1 METDGGGWTVFQRR
15 MDGSQNFYLYWNNYT
30 LGFGKLDEEFWLG
43 LEKINRLTT
52 SGGSN
57 NLRVDLEDFDGN
69 KRFADYSG
77 FSVANAQIQYKL
89 TVAWYSGNAGSGLS
103 WHNQMMFTTR
113 DRDNDRLSGDNCAQ
127 RYKGAWWYQN
137 GHDSNLN
144 GLYLVGNHTSYGDGV
159 NWGYWKGDH
168 YSLKFTEMK
177 VRRNN

>member
-15 MDGSQNFYLYWNNYT
+15 MDGSQDFYLYWKNYT

-43 LEKINRLTT
+43 LKKINRLTT

-69 KRFADYSG
+69 KTFANYSI
-77 FSVANAQIQYKL
+77 FSVANALTQYKL
-89 TVAWYSGNAGSGLS
+89 TVGGYSGNCGDSLS

-113 DRDNDRLSGDNCAQ
+113 DKDNDEHEEQCAQ
-127 RYKGAWWYQN
+127 KFKGAWWYKSCHQ
-137 GHDSNLN
+137 SNLN
-144 GLYLVGNHTSYGDGV
+144 GLYLVGHHTSHADGV
-159 NWGYWKGDH
+159 NWYHCRGYH
-168 YSLKFTEMK
+168 YSFRRTEMK